1 MSEDGSSN
9 GALLTLLGDTHVQT
23 ILCTTNSQPMS
34 AGMLTET
41 CDASRATIYRRVDD
55 LLDHDLLTE
64 QLKIDENGN
73 HYTVYEANLDHI
85 DITLDGGD
93 FEVHV
98 TRHEDAADRI
108 TRIWDELRGED
119 Q

>member
-1 MSEDGSSN
+1 
-9 GALLTLLGDTHVQT
+9 
-23 ILCTTNSQPMS
+23 
-34 AGMLTET
+34 MLTDT
-41 CDASRATIYRRVDD
+41 CDASRATVYRRVDD

-64 QLKIDENGN
+64 QLKIDETGN

-85 DITLDGGD
+85 DIHLADGD
-93 FEVHV
+93 FEVTV
-98 TRHEDAADRI
+98 TRREDAADRI

>member
-1 MSEDGSSN
+1 MSGEETSN
-9 GALLTLLGDTHVQT
+9 EELLALLGDTHVQAV
-23 ILCTTNSQPMS
+23 LRVTNSQPMS
-34 AGMLTET
+34 ANMLTEN

-55 LLDHDLLTE
+55 LLDHELLTE
-64 QLKIDENGN
+64 QLKIDEQGN

-85 DITLDGGD
+85 SIHLDEGG
-93 FEVHV
+93 FEVNV
-98 TRHEDAADRI
+98 TRREDAADRI